1 MSSNSYAYTSGG
13 MNAPSTLTNNIE
25 RFAFAANVTSASV
38 GTLTV
43 ARGNAVGV
51 SSTTDGYHTGG
62 PYGNWTIIDKI
73 SFASGSENGVDH
85 GDLVNFRAGKA
96 GSSGTTHAYVSG
108 GNYPTGSGTTG
119 RTSIDEFAYA
129 SNVTATNAGDLDN
142 GVYGPGGTHV

>member
-1 MSSNSYAYTSGG
+1 MSNARIDKFHIASDGDGAVVADMHRASGYAAAGNSETHGYCAGG
-13 MNAPSTLTNNIE
+13 DYPLTASID
-25 RFAFAANVTSASV
+25 RFDFAAES
-38 GTLTV
+38 
-43 ARGNAVGV
+43 
-51 SSTTDGYHTGG
+51 
-62 PYGNWTIIDKI
+62 
-73 SFASGSENGVDH
+73 NGVDH
-85 GDLVNFRAGKA
+85 GDLVNFSAGKA